1 MHPLVLLAVYC
12 LLIAVASLAGGWL
25 PLLLRL
31 SHTRMQLAMSFVG
44 GAMLGVGLLHLLPHA
59 YYELQDIRPTVWWLM
74 GGFVAMFF
82 LERVFQFHHHD
93 AEAETDDVCE
103 HDQPHE
109 HHPHAHGHGDQGR
122 QLSWKAT
129 LAGLLL
135 HSALDGV
142 ALAASVDSTAD
153 SGEPL
158 AGLVVFLAV
167 FLHKPF
173 DSLTLGTMMAVSHCT
188 RQQRHAVNFLYALG
202 VPLGVVLFQL
212 GADQILADK
221 QHLVGIAL
229 AFAAGTFLCIST
241 SDLLPELQF
250 HSHDR
255 LKLSTAL
262 LLGLT
267 LTGLI
272 VWLDEATHDHSS
284 AGGSSQSHEARGA
297 HADAPSK

>member
-1 MHPLVLLAVYC
+1 VPPSLLLTVYC
-12 LLIAVASLAGGWL
+12 LLIAAASLAGGWL
-25 PLLLRL
+25 PMLLRL
-31 SHTRMQLAMSFVG
+31 THTRMQLSMSFVG

-59 YYELQDIRPTVWWLM
+59 FFELHDIYQTVWWLL
-74 GGFVAMFF
+74 GGFMAMFF
-82 LERVFQFHHHD
+82 IERVFHFHHHD
-93 AEAETDDVCE
+93 AEPAAAADCDPEA
-103 HDQPHE
+103 
-109 HHPHAHGHGDQGR
+109 HPSHSHAAHSHAADTGGR
-122 QLSWKAT
+122 KLGWRAT

-142 ALAASVDSTAD
+142 ALAASVASTAD

-173 DSLTLGTMMAVSHCT
+173 DSLTLGTMMAVSNCT
-188 RQQRHAVNFLYALG
+188 TRQRHAVNLIYALG

-212 GADQILADK
+212 GADRALGGE

-255 LKLSTAL
+255 FKLSTAL

-272 VWLDEATHDHSS
+272 VWLDEATHDH
-284 AGGSSQSHEARGA
+284 AHESPEATHHG
-297 HADAPSK
+297 HD

>member
-1 MHPLVLLAVYC
+1 MSPPVLLTVYC
-12 LLIAVASLAGGWL
+12 LLIAAAALAGGWL
-25 PLLLRL
+25 PMLFRL

-44 GAMLGVGLLHLLPHA
+44 GAMLGVGFLHLLPHA
-59 YYELQDIRPTVWWLM
+59 YFELGDIFQTVWWLL
-74 GGFVAMFF
+74 GGFMAMFF
-82 LERVFQFHHHD
+82 MERVFQFHHHD
-93 AEAETDDVCE
+93 AEPAADADCDHEE
-103 HDQPHE
+103 HPAHQ
-109 HHPHAHGHGDQGR
+109 HAHGAAHAHGASDR
-122 QLSWKAT
+122 KLSWKAT

-142 ALAASVDSTAD
+142 ALAASVAAMAES
-153 SGEPL
+153 EEKL

-173 DSLTLGTMMAVSHCT
+173 DSLTLGTMMAVSNCT
-188 RQQRHAVNFLYALG
+188 SRQRHAVNFIYALG

-212 GADQILADK
+212 GAESLVAAP

-229 AFAAGTFLCIST
+229 AFAAGTFVCIST

-255 LKLSTAL
+255 FKLSAAL

-272 VWLDEATHDHSS
+272 VLLDEATHDH
-284 AGGSSQSHEARGA
+284 GHEGHEAG
-297 HADAPSK
+297 HHEHE

>member
-1 MHPLVLLAVYC
+1 VSPPLLLTVYC
-12 LLIAVASLAGGWL
+12 LLIAAAALGGGWL
-25 PLLLRL
+25 PMLFRM
-31 SHTRMQLAMSFVG
+31 SHTRMQLTMSFVG
-44 GAMLGVGLLHLLPHA
+44 GAMLGVGFLHLLPHA
-59 YYELQDIRPTVWWLM
+59 YFELRDVYQTVWWLL
-74 GGFVAMFF
+74 GGFMAMFF
-82 LERVFQFHHHD
+82 MERVFQFHHHD
-93 AEAETDDVCE
+93 AAPAADADC
-103 HDQPHE
+103 DHE
-109 HHPHAHGHGDQGR
+109 EQSSHQHVHGQVAAHMHGGKDR
-122 QLSWKAT
+122 KLSWKAT

-142 ALAASVDSTAD
+142 ALAASVAAMAD
-153 SGEPL
+153 RGEPM

-173 DSLTLGTMMAVSHCT
+173 DSLTLGTMMAVSRCT
-188 RQQRHAVNFLYALG
+188 ERQRHAVNFIYALG

-212 GADQILADK
+212 GADRLVSSP

-255 LKLSTAL
+255 FKLSAAL

-267 LTGLI
+267 MTGLI
-272 VWLDEATHDHSS
+272 VWLDEATHDH
-284 AGGSSQSHEARGA
+284 AHETHEAA
-297 HADAPSK
+297 HHEHE

>member
-1 MHPLVLLAVYC
+1 MSPPVLLTVYC
-12 LLIAVASLAGGWL
+12 LLIAAAALAGGWL
-25 PLLLRL
+25 PMLFRL

-44 GAMLGVGLLHLLPHA
+44 GAMLGVGFLHLLPHA
-59 YYELQDIRPTVWWLM
+59 YFELRDIFQTVWWLL
-74 GGFVAMFF
+74 GGFMAMFF
-82 LERVFQFHHHD
+82 MERVFQFHHHD
-93 AEAETDDVCE
+93 AEPAADCDHEE
-103 HDQPHE
+103 HPA
-109 HHPHAHGHGDQGR
+109 HHHAHDHGAAHSHGPK
-122 QLSWKAT
+122 LSWKAT

-142 ALAASVDSTAD
+142 ALAASVAAMAESK
-153 SGEPL
+153 EKL

-173 DSLTLGTMMAVSHCT
+173 DSLTLGTMMAVSNCT
-188 RQQRHAVNFLYALG
+188 SRQRHTVNFVYALG

-212 GADQILADK
+212 GADSLVAAP

-229 AFAAGTFLCIST
+229 AFAAGTFVCIST

-255 LKLSTAL
+255 FKLSAAL

-272 VWLDEATHDHSS
+272 VLLDEATHDH
-284 AGGSSQSHEARGA
+284 GHEEHEAG
-297 HADAPSK
+297 HHEHE